1 MAALMPDKRTLVQ
14 AQPLARCAANGPATV
29 LGGCIDARGVC
40 GGCHSSMGREK
51 TCNPWTWASAD
62 LYGDGRL
69 GAHGGS
75 GLSCIGGSI
84 RAGEFMP
91 GTPHVRHVLK
101 VDVRLTYCSPVRHQ
115 PHPSRLFQNAACVF
129 L

>member
-1 MAALMPDKRTLVQ
+1 MPNV
-14 AQPLARCAANGPATV
+14 
-29 LGGCIDARGVC
+29 
-40 GGCHSSMGREK
+40 
-51 TCNPWTWASAD
+51 D

-115 PHPSRLFQNAACVF
+115 PHPSRIFQNAARVF